1 MLFWII
7 CACLSLVVVGTIVAP
22 MLRAPRTQAA
32 SPDVAFYKAQMAEVD
47 RDVARDVLAEDE
59 AERAKTEIARR
70 LLAANS
76 AMTQATASPAGRA
89 AAVVS
94 GVAVVGLSAFLYWD
108 MGAPAYPDLPLKLR
122 IENGD
127 AARLNRPTQAQA
139 EAAAPALGPVE
150 APDSY
155 LENVAQL
162 REIMPTRPDD
172 LQGWL
177 LLARHES
184 TLRNF
189 PAAAFAQGRVVAL
202 KGEDAT
208 LGDHILQ
215 VDLMVAAANG
225 FVSPEAEVLIR
236 GILAEDEDNLP
247 ARYYLGALYE
257 QTDRPDIAFRLWRD
271 LVENGQSNL
280 FHVEFARQ
288 QIEDAAFRAGVSYEL
303 PAVRG
308 PSAADIENAQDMTDA
323 DQREMIAGMVAG
335 LADRLASQ
343 GGPATEWARL
353 ITAYGVLGEVETARA
368 IYIEASDVF
377 GASDT
382 ARATL
387 DAAARDAGV
396 LE

>member
-47 RDVARDVLAEDE
+47 CDVARDVLAEDE

-139 EAAAPALGPVE
+139 EAAAPALEPVE
-150 APDSY
+150 APDEY

-202 KGEDAT
+202 KGKDAT

-353 ITAYGVLGEVETARA
+353 IAAYGVLGEVETARA
-368 IYIEASDVF
+368 IYVEASDVF